1 MLSAVQRLSQR
12 FETGAHSLGNGQPL
26 HGESTV
32 RPLGRTDVRESREV
46 ERLRSSQ
53 AALRAVLGRKAA
65 GLPQLDRVENRA
77 QIAYA
82 DRMLLTKCDL
92 AGPAA
97 QNALRE
103 RLNAVNPRA
112 RMLPVGLHRNDLKEV
127 LLLLFDARAYSFDCV
142 APDELARMRAP
153 LNLLQPTATSDAS
166 QRLRPLGAG
175 LHTEDVVSCVF
186 ESEQALDLERFN
198 VFLDAAVQRFGV
210 RLWRCKGIV
219 CAEHQRQRLV
229 VQGVQSLLQI
239 KGWSIWRPHEP
250 RRTVLVFI
258 GQCLDRQWILAALHT
273 CEAGYLPATG

>member
-1 MLSAVQRLSQR
+1 M
-12 FETGAHSLGNGQPL
+12 
-26 HGESTV
+26 
-32 RPLGRTDVRESREV
+32 
-46 ERLRSSQ
+46 
-53 AALRAVLGRKAA
+53 LGRKAA

-92 AGPAA
+92 AGRAA
-97 QNALRE
+97 QNALSE

-198 VFLDAAVQRFGV
+198 VFSM
-210 RLWRCKGIV
+210 RLCSASAYGS
-219 CAEHQRQRLV
+219 A
-229 VQGVQSLLQI
+229 
-239 KGWSIWRPHEP
+239 IWRAHEP